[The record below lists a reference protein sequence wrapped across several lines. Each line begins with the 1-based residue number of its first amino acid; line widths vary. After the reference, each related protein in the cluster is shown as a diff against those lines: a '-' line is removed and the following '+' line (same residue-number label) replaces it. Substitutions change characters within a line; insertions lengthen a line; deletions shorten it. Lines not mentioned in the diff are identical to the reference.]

1 MTAGGLRLTVLGG
14 GGFRVPLV
22 YRALCEEDGDGPRVD
37 EVVLHDV
44 DSGRLRL
51 MRSVLAHVESA
62 AAAGRAPRVTV
73 TTDLTEALRGADFVF
88 SAIRVAGL
96 AGRVCDEHSA
106 IAAGVLGQ
114 ETTGA
119 GGVCYGLR
127 TVPEALRVASIIR
140 DVAPEAWTINFTN
153 PAGMVTE
160 AMSAVLGDRVVGI
173 CDSPVGLCRRV
184 ARALDVAAPPSVAVR
199 FDYAGL
205 NHLGW
210 LNRVLVDGDDV
221 LPGLL
226 ADAERLQRIEEGR
239 LFGTEWLQTLGA
251 IPNEYLWYWYFRTDA
266 LAAEQSA
273 TETRGE
279 FLLRQQQAFYDAVAD
294 GDDPAAAYALW
305 DRTRQ
310 EREVSYMADSRE
322 ISGAGERDSDDL
334 DGGGYDQVALALLRA
349 IARDEP
355 TELILNV
362 RNRGSLPFLDA
373 DAVVEVPCRVDADG
387 PAAVDVGP
395 LSMHAQGLVTAV
407 KDVERTAIGAARSG
421 SRDLAVRAL
430 AVHPLVGSVPT
441 ARRILD
447 AQLDGLPEL
456 AAVFRLKRP

>member
-1 MTAGGLRLTVLGG
+1 MRRGLRLTVLGG

-22 YRALCEEDGDGPRVD
+22 YRALCEEEPDGGVRVD

-44 DSGRLRL
+44 SADRLHL
-51 MRSVLAHVESA
+51 MRSVLAHLESMA
-62 AAAGRAPRVTV
+62 PPGRAPRVTV

-96 AGRVCDEHSA
+96 RGRVCDERSA
-106 IAAGVLGQ
+106 MAAGVVGQ

-127 TVPEALRVASIIR
+127 TVPEAVRVASAIR

-160 AMSAVLGDRVVGI
+160 AMSAVLGDRVIGI

-184 ARALDVAAPPSVAVR
+184 ARILGLDVGSPRVR

-210 LNRVLVDGDDV
+210 LGRILVDGADA

-226 ADAERLQRIEEGR
+226 ADGDRLGRLEEGR
-239 LFGTEWLQTLGA
+239 LFGPDWLRTLGA

-266 LAAEQSA
+266 VAAERAA

-279 FLLRQQQAFYDAVAD
+279 FLLRQQAAFYDAIAEAS
-294 GDDPAAAYALW
+294 DPAAAYGLW
-305 DRTRQ
+305 DRTRA

-355 TELILNV
+355 VELILNV
-362 RNRGSLPFLDA
+362 RNRGTLPFLDD
-373 DAVVEVPCRVDADG
+373 DAVVEVPCRVDASG
-387 PAAVDVGP
+387 PTPAAVGP
-395 LSMHAQGLVTAV
+395 LGMHAQALVIAV
-407 KDVERTAIGAARSG
+407 KDVERTTIAAARSG

-441 ARRILD
+441 ARRILE
-447 AQLDGLPEL
+447 AELAELPEL
-456 AAVFRLKRP
+456 AAVFTRPSP

>member
-1 MTAGGLRLTVLGG
+1 MRLTVLGG

-22 YRALCEEDGDGPRVD
+22 YRALCDDEPDGGARVD
-37 EVVLHDV
+37 ELVLHDV
-44 DSGRLRL
+44 SADRLRL
-51 MRSVLAHVESA
+51 MSSVLAHVESVS
-62 AAAGRAPRVTV
+62 GGPAPRVTV
-73 TTDLTEALRGADFVF
+73 TTDLTEAVRGADFVF

-96 AGRVCDEHSA
+96 RGRVCDERSA
-106 IAAGVLGQ
+106 MAAGVLGQ

-127 TVPEALRVASIIR
+127 TVPEALRVASVIR
-140 DVAPEAWTINFTN
+140 SVAPEAWTINFTN

-184 ARALDVAAPPSVAVR
+184 SRVLDVSPGSDRVR

-210 LNRVLVDGDDV
+210 LGRVLVDGVDV
-221 LPGLL
+221 LPSLL
-226 ADAERLQRIEEGR
+226 SDASRLERIEEGR
-239 LFGTEWLQTLGA
+239 LFGPEWLRTLGA

-266 LAAEQSA
+266 LAAERAAS
-273 TETRGE
+273 ETRGE
-279 FLLRQQQAFYDAVAD
+279 FLLRQQAAFYDAVAD
-294 GDDPAAAYALW
+294 AGDSAAAYAQW
-305 DRTRQ
+305 DRTRA

-349 IARDEP
+349 IARDDP

-362 RNRGSLPFLDA
+362 RNRGALPFLDD
-373 DAVVEVPCRVDADG
+373 DAVVEVPCRVDGRG
-387 PAAVDVGP
+387 PNAVDVGP
-395 LSMHAQGLVTAV
+395 LGMHAQGLVTSV
-407 KDVERTAIGAARSG
+407 KDVERTTIAAARSG
-421 SRDLAVRAL
+421 SHDLAVRAL
-430 AVHPLVGSVPT
+430 ALHPLVGSVPV
-441 ARRILD
+441 ARRILE
-447 AQLDGLPEL
+447 AELAELPEL
-456 AAVFRLKRP
+456 AAVLSR

>member
-1 MTAGGLRLTVLGG
+1 MTGRGLRLTVLGG

-22 YRALCEEDGDGPRVD
+22 YRALCEEHGDGTRVG

-44 DSGRLRL
+44 DATRLRL
-51 MRSVLAHVESA
+51 MRSVLAHVESEV
-62 AAAGRAPRVTV
+62 AGGPAPHLTV

-96 AGRVCDEHSA
+96 RGRVCDERSA
-106 IAAGVLGQ
+106 MAAGVIGQ

-127 TVPEALRVASIIR
+127 TVPEALRVASTIR
-140 DVAPEAWTINFTN
+140 DVAPDAWTINFTN

-184 ARALDVAAPPSVAVR
+184 ARALDPNGLLGVGAAVR

-210 LNRVLVDGDDV
+210 LNRVLVDDVDV

-226 ADAERLQRIEEGR
+226 ADTERLRRIEEGR
-239 LFGTEWLQTLGA
+239 LFGTEWLRTLGA
-251 IPNEYLWYWYFRTDA
+251 IPNEYLWYWYYRTDA
-266 LAAEQSA
+266 LAAEQA
-273 TETRGE
+273 AKETRGE
-279 FLLRQQQAFYDAVAD
+279 FLLRQQGAFYDAVGA
-294 GDDPAAAYALW
+294 DDPAAAYALW
-305 DRTRQ
+305 DRTRR

-322 ISGAGERDSDDL
+322 MSGAGERDSDDL

-355 TELILNV
+355 AELILNV
-362 RNRGSLPFLDA
+362 RNRGTLPFLDD
-373 DAVVEVPCRVDADG
+373 DAVVEVPCRVDSGG
-387 PAAVDVGP
+387 PTAVDDVGP

-407 KDVERTAIGAARSG
+407 KDVERTTIEAARSG
-421 SRDLAVRAL
+421 SRELAVRAL
-430 AVHPLVGSVPT
+430 TVHPLVGSVPT
-441 ARRILD
+441 ARRILE

-456 AAVFRLKRP
+456 AAVFRR